1 MSDKDMQIREA
12 VRSELEQ
19 AIQQSVEGAENVRV
33 ETFGST
39 VSGLAGTF
47 ENNPFFFFFF
57 LLPFLSFS
65 YLFSWLSPFTSESL
79 LTKKRTFLETNLIA
93 GLIIENPDCIYLHIF
108 DFFLTATSKTAIVST
123 R

>member
-47 ENNPFFFFFF
+47 ENNSFFFFSSFFF
-57 LLPFLSFS
+57 LLLPFLLAFS
-65 YLFSWLSPFTSESL
+65 VHFRHV
-79 LTKKRTFLETNLIA
+79 LTKKE
-93 GLIIENPDCIYLHIF
+93 PP
-108 DFFLTATSKTAIVST
+108 
-123 R
+123 

>member
-57 LLPFLSFS
+57 FCLFFPSLTFSLGFLHSLPSHF
-65 YLFSWLSPFTSESL
+65 
-79 LTKKRTFLETNLIA
+79 LTKKEPSLKPI
-93 GLIIENPDCIYLHIF
+93 
-108 DFFLTATSKTAIVST
+108 
-123 R
+123 